1 MTLSAGSSRVTG
13 AARDWVGGYK
23 TRERNGLVPL
33 LGSLSLA
40 LGIRLA
46 GLNFQSF
53 SMDEVTDLEIAGL
66 PVEQIAFLADGF
78 PPLYHL
84 LLKGW
89 LMLWGTPLAA
99 RWLSALLGLVTVYAI
114 YQFAV
119 GIVGRPTAVA
129 ASILTAISPLHVW
142 FAQESRAYALALPLA
157 AVAHWRFREAYTIN
171 TWRNWLI
178 YGGVALAAVCTHYFL
193 AIVIALQ
200 ALWLLPRLIRR
211 TQNRLQG
218 VAVYGL
224 LAVATLPVLLLLR
237 PDLTYQSGTGD
248 GRVGVDALLY
258 SLYAFHL
265 GFSTGPSVREL
276 HGMDL
281 GQAVRG
287 FLPWITALAVCI
299 LPVCIQW
306 LRRTRPTGEATGY
319 LLLAGLG
326 PLIVTVA
333 AATSFELKYKVS
345 YVSWASIP
353 LLVLL
358 GDAFVRGWESRWGRL
373 HVTGYLALA
382 FTALGSRHLVYRH
395 WNEDVRSLAS
405 YLEAHSSRETP
416 VFVVAGYMAD
426 PLAFYLGA
434 SWSVKAIPKAPAA
447 LSSVGELTGGNG
459 PTPAWLVYARPF
471 DGDPTGEIRSRL
483 NSGQV
488 SHLTATFPGI
498 ELYQLGFTD
507 KRPAF

>member
-1 MTLSAGSSRVTG
+1 MTLSAGSSRATR
-13 AARDWVGGYK
+13 AARDWAGAYNTG
-23 TRERNGLVPL
+23 EGNGQVPL
-33 LGSLSLA
+33 LGALSLA
-40 LGIRLA
+40 LAIRLA

-53 SMDEVTDLEIAGL
+53 SMDEVTDLEIARL

-89 LMLWGTPLAA
+89 LMVWGTPLAA
-99 RWLSALLGLVTVYAI
+99 RWLSVLLGLVTVYAV
-114 YQFAV
+114 YQLAI
-119 GIVGRPTAVA
+119 GIAGRPTAVA
-129 ASILTAISPLHVW
+129 ASVLTAISPLHVW

-157 AVAHWRFREAYTIN
+157 AVAHWRFREAHTTN
-171 TWRNWLI
+171 TWRNWLS

-211 TQNRLQG
+211 TQDRLQG

-224 LAVATLPVLLLLR
+224 LAVATLPVLFLLR

-248 GRVGVDALLY
+248 GRVGLDALLY
-258 SLYAFHL
+258 SFYAFLL
-265 GFSTGPSVREL
+265 GFATGPSVREL
-276 HGMDL
+276 HDMDL
-281 GQAVRG
+281 RQAARG
-287 FLPWITALAVCI
+287 FLPWIIALAVCL
-299 LPVCIQW
+299 LPLCIQW
-306 LRRTRPTGEATGY
+306 LRRPRPTGEATRY

-326 PLIVTVA
+326 PLVVTVA
-333 AATSFELKYKVS
+333 AAASFDLKYKVS

-358 GDAFVRGWESRWGRL
+358 GDVFVRAWGTRWGRL
-373 HVTGYLALA
+373 HVAGYFALA
-382 FTALGSRHLVYRH
+382 FIALGSRHLVYRH
-395 WNEDVRSLAS
+395 WNEDVRSLAT

-434 SWSVKAIPKAPAA
+434 SWSVEALPKAPAA
-447 LSSVGELTGGNG
+447 LGSVVELTSGNA
-459 PTPAWLVYARPF
+459 PAPAWIVYARPF
-471 DGDPTGEIRSRL
+471 DGDPTGEIRSSL
-483 NSGQV
+483 NSGRV

-498 ELYQLGFTD
+498 ELYQIKSAD
-507 KRPAF
+507 KGPAS